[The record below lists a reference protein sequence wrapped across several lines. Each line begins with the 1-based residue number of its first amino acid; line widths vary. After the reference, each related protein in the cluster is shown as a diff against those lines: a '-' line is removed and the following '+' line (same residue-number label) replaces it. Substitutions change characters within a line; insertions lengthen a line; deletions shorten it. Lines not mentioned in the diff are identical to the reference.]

1 MNIATPARSMASG
14 TTGAPRHPSTA
25 KTPTAT
31 ALAIRLTRCA
41 KTWPDGTRALE
52 PLDLEVQAG
61 ETLALL
67 GPSGCGKTTLL
78 RMICGLEQADDGSRI
93 DFGDTDVTRVAPEAR
108 GVGVV
113 FQGYAL
119 FPNMSVAGNVGYGL
133 KIRGVDAATRRRRV
147 SEMLALVELEALAER
162 RIDQLSGGQRQR
174 VALARAIAI
183 EPRVLLL
190 DEPLT
195 ALDARLRQ
203 QLRVDLAALL
213 RRLGI
218 TCVIVTHDQ
227 EEAMMLG
234 DRVAVM
240 SAGRLEQLGTPETLY
255 RQPASPFVA
264 DFLGTLCRLQGEAVR
279 HHHGVDTLTFRPH
292 EVRLDAPGSG
302 LEARIEARFFLGSH
316 VRFELRLDDG
326 QRCTALATASAGW
339 QPGERVGI
347 SLIPTPPAQET
358 LPC

>member
-1 MNIATPARSMASG
+1 MNKP
-14 TTGAPRHPSTA
+14 
-25 KTPTAT
+25 
-31 ALAIRLTRCA
+31 LAITLDNCA
-41 KTWPDGTRALE
+41 KTWPDGSRALE
-52 PLDLEVQAG
+52 PLDLEVRAG

-78 RMICGLEQADDGSRI
+78 RMICGLEKADAGGAIR
-93 DFGDTDVTRVAPEAR
+93 FGDQNVTQVPPEAR

-119 FPNMSVAGNVGYGL
+119 FPNMNVAQNIGYGL
-133 KIRGVDAATRRRRV
+133 KIRGVSAEARRKRV
-147 SEMLALVELEALAER
+147 AKMLELVELEAFAER

-203 QLRVDLAALL
+203 QLRVDLSALL
-213 RRLGI
+213 KTLGI

-240 SAGRLEQLGTPETLY
+240 SAGRLEQLGSPETLY
-255 RQPASPFVA
+255 RQPASDFVA
-264 DFLGTLCRLQGEAVR
+264 DFLGTLCRLQGDAVK
-279 HHHGVDTLTFRPH
+279 HHHGIAALTFRPH
-292 EVRLDAPGSG
+292 EVRLEAPGQG
-302 LEARIEARFFLGSH
+302 LSANVRARFYLGSH
-316 VRFELRLDDG
+316 VRFELALADG
-326 QRCTALATASAGW
+326 QPFTALTGPEARW
-339 QPGERVGI
+339 QPGDTV
-347 SLIPTPPAQET
+347 SVTLTPTHAA
-358 LPC
+358 

>member
-1 MNIATPARSMASG
+1 MNKP
-14 TTGAPRHPSTA
+14 
-25 KTPTAT
+25 
-31 ALAIRLTRCA
+31 LAITLENCA
-41 KTWPDGTRALE
+41 KTWPDGSRALE
-52 PLDLEVQAG
+52 PLDLEVRAG

-78 RMICGLEQADDGSRI
+78 RMICGLEKADAGGTIR
-93 DFGDTDVTRVAPEAR
+93 FGDQNVTQVPPEAR

-119 FPNMSVAGNVGYGL
+119 FPNMNVAQNVGYGL
-133 KIRGVDAATRRRRV
+133 KIRGVNGETRRRRV
-147 SEMLALVELEALAER
+147 VEMLQLVELDAFAER

-174 VALARAIAI
+174 VALARALAI

-213 RRLGI
+213 RRLGM

-240 SAGRLEQLGTPETLY
+240 SAGRLEQIGSPEALY
-255 RQPASPFVA
+255 HAPASDFVA
-264 DFLGTLCRLQGEAVR
+264 DFLGTLCRLEGQPVAAHARNGGDEPLV
-279 HHHGVDTLTFRPH
+279 FRPH
-292 EVRLDAPGSG
+292 QVRLAPPGSG
-302 LEARIEARFFLGSH
+302 LEARVIARFFLGSH
-316 VRFELRLDDG
+316 VRFELALDDG
-326 QRCTALATASAGW
+326 QPFTALADAEARW
-339 QPGERVGI
+339 QPGERVAVTFTAATDT
-347 SLIPTPPAQET
+347 LET
-358 LPC
+358 SPC

>member
-1 MNIATPARSMASG
+1 MTLAS
-14 TTGAPRHPSTA
+14 PIQ
-25 KTPTAT
+25 
-31 ALAIRLTRCA
+31 ALSITLANCA

-52 PLDLEVQAG
+52 PLDLGVRAG

-78 RMICGLEQADDGSRI
+78 RMICGLEETDAGGSIR
-93 DFGDTDVTRVAPEAR
+93 FGNDDVTRVAPEAR

-119 FPNMSVAGNVGYGL
+119 FPNMNVAQNVGYGL
-133 KIRGVDAATRRRRV
+133 KIRGVDVETRRKRV
-147 SEMLALVELEALAER
+147 MEMLELVELEALAER
-162 RIDQLSGGQRQR
+162 RVDRLSGGQRQR

-213 RRLGI
+213 RKLGI

-240 SAGRLEQLGTPETLY
+240 SAGRLEQIGQPETLY
-255 RQPASPFVA
+255 REPASPFVA
-264 DFLGTLCRLQGEAVR
+264 DFIGTLCRLQGSVVSA
-279 HHHGVDTLTFRPH
+279 HHGVESLSFRPY
-292 EVRLDAPGSG
+292 EIRLGPPGNG
-302 LEARIEARFFLGSH
+302 LEANIVARFYLGSH
-316 VRFELRLDDG
+316 IRFELVLDDG
-326 QRCTALATASAGW
+326 QPFTALAEPDAPW
-339 QPGERVGI
+339 QPGERVAI
-347 SLIPTPPAQET
+347 NLTQSRTAKEPA
-358 LPC
+358 PC

>member
-1 MNIATPARSMASG
+1 MTAPLATDPLSI
-14 TTGAPRHPSTA
+14 T
-25 KTPTAT
+25 
-31 ALAIRLTRCA
+31 LTHCA
-41 KTWPDGTRALE
+41 KTWPDGTRALA
-52 PLDLEVQAG
+52 PLDLEVRPG

-78 RMICGLEQADDGSRI
+78 RLICGLERADAGATIHFGEQAV
-93 DFGDTDVTRVAPEAR
+93 TDVAPESR

-119 FPNMSVAGNVGYGL
+119 FPNMSVAENVGYGL
-133 KIRGVDAATRRRRV
+133 KIRGVAAAARRDRV
-147 SEMLALVELEALAER
+147 REMLALVELEALADR

-183 EPRVLLL
+183 QPRVLLL

-203 QLRVDLAALL
+203 QLRVDLAKLL

-240 SAGRLEQLGTPETLY
+240 SAGRLEQLGEPETLY
-255 RQPASPFVA
+255 RAPASPFVA
-264 DFLGTLCRLQGEAVR
+264 DFLGTLCRLEGAVVRR
-279 HHHGVDTLTFRPH
+279 HLGVDTLAFRPH
-292 EVRLDAPGSG
+292 EIAIVAPGEG
-302 LEARIEARFFLGSH
+302 LPATVQARFFLGSQ
-316 VRFELRLDDG
+316 VRLELALEDG
-326 QRCTALATASAGW
+326 QRFTALVASNAPW
-339 QPGERVGI
+339 QPDARVGVRMADAA
-347 SLIPTPPAQET
+347 PAALEEVAS
-358 LPC
+358 C

>member
-1 MNIATPARSMASG
+1 MND
-14 TTGAPRHPSTA
+14 
-25 KTPTAT
+25 
-31 ALAIRLTRCA
+31 ALSITLKGCA
-41 KTWPDGTRALE
+41 KTWPDGTRALK
-52 PLDLEVQAG
+52 PLDLDVRAG

-78 RMICGLEQADDGSRI
+78 RLICGLEQSDAGGVIR
-93 DFGDTDVTRVAPEAR
+93 FGEDDVTHVAPESR

-119 FPNMSVAGNVGYGL
+119 FPNMSVADNVDYGL
-133 KIRGVDAATRRRRV
+133 KIRGIDAATRRARV
-147 SEMLALVELEALAER
+147 AEMLRLVELEALAER
-162 RIDQLSGGQRQR
+162 GIDQLSGGQRQR

-203 QLRVDLAALL
+203 QLQVDLSALL

-240 SAGRLEQLGTPETLY
+240 SAGHLEQLDRPEALY
-255 RQPASPFVA
+255 RAPASEFVA
-264 DFLGTLCRLQGEAVR
+264 EFLGTRCTLRGPLISAYLS
-279 HHHGVDTLTFRPH
+279 GVTGDSVSFRPH
-292 EVRLDAPGSG
+292 EVSLHGDGRG
-302 LEARIEARFFLGSH
+302 LPCEVVQRFYLGDH
-316 VRFELRLDDG
+316 IRYELTLADG
-326 QRCTALATASAGW
+326 QRFTARAAPDTAW
-339 QPGERVGI
+339 QPGARLSATFFDARPTHDATRPCSADED
-347 SLIPTPPAQET
+347 IP
-358 LPC
+358 C

>member
-1 MNIATPARSMASG
+1 MSAS
-14 TTGAPRHPSTA
+14 P
-25 KTPTAT
+25 
-31 ALAIRLTRCA
+31 LAIRLTQCA
-41 KTWPDGTRALE
+41 KTWPGGVRALE
-52 PLDLEVQAG
+52 PIDLEVRAG

-78 RMICGLEQADDGSRI
+78 RLICGLEQPDSGGHI
-93 DFGDTDVTRVAPEAR
+93 QFGGEEVTEVVPEKR

-119 FPNMSVAGNVGYGL
+119 FPGMSVADNVGYGL
-133 KIRGVDAATRRRRV
+133 KIRRLPSDERRRRV
-147 SEMLALVELEALAER
+147 QEMLELVELTEQADR
-162 RIDQLSGGQRQR
+162 PVTQLSGGQRQR
-174 VALARAIAI
+174 VALARALAI

-213 RRLGI
+213 RRLEV

-240 SAGRLEQLGTPETLY
+240 SAGRLEQLESPEALY
-255 RQPASPFVA
+255 RQPASEFVA
-264 DFLGTLCRLQGEAVR
+264 DFLGTLCRLRGPQLREHFPEFGEQIA
-279 HHHGVDTLTFRPH
+279 FRPH
-292 EVRLDAPGSG
+292 QVRLHDDERGMPC
-302 LEARIEARFFLGSH
+302 RVQQRFFLGAH
-316 VRFELRLDDG
+316 VRYELSLCDG
-326 QRCTALATASAGW
+326 QRFTALAPPHSELQSGAHASF
-339 QPGERVGI
+339 
-347 SLIPTPPAQET
+347 T
-358 LPC
+358 LDNHV